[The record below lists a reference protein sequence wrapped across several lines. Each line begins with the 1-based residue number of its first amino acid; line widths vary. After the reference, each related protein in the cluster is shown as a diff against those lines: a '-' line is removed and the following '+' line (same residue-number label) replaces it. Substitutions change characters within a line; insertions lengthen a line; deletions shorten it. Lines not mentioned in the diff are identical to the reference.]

1 MPSLTQDLKRI
12 ATGTPAQRATHA
24 QRAYQNAVMY
34 LLQTD
39 PFYGRVLSQLTVTMG
54 AARSPLGLRPTA
66 TDWQLQLSPDAIV
79 RQDWTGAQWT
89 AMLRHSVLHLLWQ
102 HPQRYAAAMKT
113 PAQAGLVRWA
123 TDAAVNDYLTD
134 LPAQAITSQKLQQ
147 LMGQPVLRQQDSAV
161 YFRQLRAWRAQQKH
175 QTAKA
180 LPAGGPTGL
189 GDAVAHRSAEAGTE
203 PSDLDGHTAWQEA
216 DATAAANREQWRQRL
231 FQRTAETLTAKQRGT
246 LPGAVQAALTP
257 SVAEHPL
264 DWRQLLKRG
273 LGQVPAG
280 RQPAFGRFNR
290 RQPARMELPGQI
302 VATWQNIS
310 VFVDESG
317 SMGNR
322 EISYLL
328 GQLAALLAVYP
339 AQVTVYPFDTV
350 VDPAKRF
357 SLQRRPQHLMRT
369 GGGGTR
375 FQAVFDALPRLLQ
388 GASGQLVLILTD
400 GYGEKRVQPTVP
412 VPVIWLLTSP
422 TDAFSVEQAPGTV
435 VSLTADPQWQAIR
448 RQNS

>member
-1 MPSLTQDLKRI
+1 MTSLTQDLKRI
-12 ATGTPAQRATHA
+12 AAGTAAQQAANT
-24 QRAYQNAVMY
+24 QLAYRNAVMY

-39 PFYGRVLSQLTVTMG
+39 PFYGRVLSQLTVEIGTD
-54 AARSPLGLRPTA
+54 RSPLGLRPTA
-66 TDWQLQLSPDAIV
+66 TDWRLRLTPQAIS
-79 RQDWTGAQWT
+79 RQSWTGAQWLT
-89 AMLRHSVLHLLWQ
+89 MLRHTVLHLLWQ
-102 HPQRYAAAMKT
+102 HPQRYAPALKT

-134 LPAQAITSQKLQQ
+134 LPATAITSQKLQQ
-147 LMGQPVLRQQDSAV
+147 LIGQPVQRQQDSAV
-161 YFRQLRAWRAQQKH
+161 YFRQLRVWQARQK
-175 QTAKA
+175 QATAKE
-180 LPAGGPTGL
+180 LPTGGPASL
-189 GDAVAHRSAEAGTE
+189 GDTAARRSANAGTE
-203 PSDLDGHTAWQEA
+203 PSDLDGHLAWQQA
-216 DATAAANREQWRQRL
+216 DPDAAANREQWRQRL
-231 FQRTAETLTAKQRGT
+231 FQRTADSLTAKQRGT
-246 LPGAVQAALTP
+246 LPGAMQAALTP
-257 SVAEHPL
+257 TMATHPL
-264 DWRQLLKRG
+264 DWRRLLKRG

-302 VATWQNIS
+302 VQTWQKIS

-328 GQLAALLAVYP
+328 GQLATLLAVYP

-350 VDPAKRF
+350 VDPNRRF

-375 FQAVFDALPRLLQ
+375 FQAVFDALPRLLR
-388 GASGQLVLILTD
+388 GATGQLVIILTD
-400 GYGEKRVQPTVP
+400 GYGEKQLKPTLP

-422 TDAFSVEQAPGTV
+422 IAAFSVDQAPGTV
-435 VSLTADPQWQAIR
+435 VSLTDDPQWQAIR
-448 RQNS
+448 RQES

>member
-1 MPSLTQDLKRI
+1 MTSLTQDLKRL
-12 ATGTPAQRATHA
+12 GTVSTADQGTHM
-24 QRAYQNAVMY
+24 QEIYRNAVMA

-39 PFYGRVLSQLTVTMG
+39 PFYGHVLSQLTLEVGRGRT
-54 AARSPLGLRPTA
+54 PLELRPTI
-66 TDWQLQLSPDAIV
+66 TDWRLRLNPDTIAK
-79 RQDWTGAQWT
+79 QNWTGAQWLT
-89 AMLRHSVLHLLWQ
+89 MLRHTVLHLLWQ
-102 HPQRYAAAMKT
+102 HPQRYAAALQT

-147 LMGQPVLRQQDSAV
+147 LIGQPVLRQQDSAV
-161 YFRQLRAWRAQQKH
+161 YFQQLRQWRAKQHASSQPK
-175 QTAKA
+175 
-180 LPAGGPTGL
+180 PAGGP
-189 GDAVAHRSAEAGTE
+189 AHPGTNAARLSATEGTE
-203 PSDLDGHTAWQEA
+203 PTDLDGHSTWGEA
-216 DATAAANREQWRQRL
+216 DATAAANREQWRQQL
-231 FQRTAETLTAKQRGT
+231 FQHTADTLTAKQRGT

-257 SVAEHPL
+257 TIAEHPL
-264 DWRQLLKRG
+264 DWRALLKRG

-302 VATWQNIS
+302 VNTWQKIS

-328 GQLAALLAVYP
+328 GQMAALWAVYP

-350 VDPAKRF
+350 VDPNKRF
-357 SLQRRPQHLMRT
+357 DLQRRPQRLTRT

-388 GASGQLVLILTD
+388 GASGQLVIILTD
-400 GYGEKRVQPTVP
+400 GYGERHLQPTLP

-422 TDAFSVEQAPGTV
+422 IAAFSVESAPGTV
-435 VSLTADPQWQAIR
+435 VSLTTDPQWQAIR
-448 RQNS
+448 REKS